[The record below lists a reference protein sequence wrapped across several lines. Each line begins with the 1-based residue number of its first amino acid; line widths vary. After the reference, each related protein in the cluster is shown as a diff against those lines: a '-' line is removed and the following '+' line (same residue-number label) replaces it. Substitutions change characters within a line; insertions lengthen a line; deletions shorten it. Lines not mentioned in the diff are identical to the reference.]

1 MEPWPRP
8 GGDHPLPDGGQQPGH
23 RPGGRPP
30 GRGGNAALRPRRPD
44 TPMGVHFRP
53 VTSAREENV
62 RSALPE
68 TDILIVAAAAADCR
82 PAQAAQHRRKKVAGS

>member
-1 MEPWPRP
+1 
-8 GGDHPLPDGGQQPGH
+8 
-23 RPGGRPP
+23 
-30 GRGGNAALRPRRPD
+30 
-44 TPMGVHFRP
+44 MGVHFRP